1 MSTGTPASAA
11 SHDLVGRH
19 GQGHGQSQSA
29 SRGQTPTASP
39 GTAPAKPKGS
49 ISLLGGTAIG
59 VGGMMG
65 AGLYTLLGLAAT
77 TAGVWIPVA
86 FIVGGAV
93 AAFSVYSYAKLGA
106 RFPSRGGA
114 GQFLIRCFGDT
125 VVAGG
130 LNMFQFLGWII
141 AMSLY
146 AVGFG
151 GYAVSMLPFDAPE
164 WAAKAF
170 GAGLVLL
177 VVVINL
183 VGSKLVGRSEQFV
196 IAIELLILLAFIVAG
211 LFKADPKFI
220 FEEAGQGGMLG
231 VLFAAG
237 LLYVTYEGFGV
248 VTNSAADMRNP
259 SRELPRAMY
268 LSLIIVVAVYVVVS
282 TLVVTIL
289 SLPEVEQ
296 HQGHV
301 LAEAGL
307 SIFGKVGF
315 VVIGAAALLA
325 TASGVNATLFGD
337 ANLAYMMA
345 RTGQLPREFQKKVWL
360 GGTGGLFASAAL
372 TIAFV
377 AFFPLAA
384 VGQMA
389 SLAFLIIYG
398 AVSVGHIRVRTHT
411 GAKLWPLVTAIGL
424 NAALFAL
431 LLGYTISTGPAST
444 WITLLVVFVL
454 SFVLEYLVR
463 RVTGRRLVAD
473 PVERK
478 LARSGGEGGS
488 TGR

>member
-1 MSTGTPASAA
+1 MTGDTPAAGAA
-11 SHDLVGRH
+11 S
-19 GQGHGQSQSA
+19 
-29 SRGQTPTASP
+29 
-39 GTAPAKPKGS
+39 KPKGA

-93 AAFSVYSYAKLGA
+93 SAFSVYSYAKLGA
-106 RFPSRGGA
+106 KFPSRGGA

-130 LNMFQFLGWII
+130 LNMFQFIGWII

-151 GYAVSMLPFDAPE
+151 GYAVSMLPFDAPA

-170 GAGLVLL
+170 GVGLVLL
-177 VVVINL
+177 VVVVNL

-220 FEEAGQGGMLG
+220 FEEAGQTGALG
-231 VLFAAG
+231 ILFAAG

-248 VTNSAADMRNP
+248 VTNSAADMKNP
-259 SRELPRAMY
+259 ARELPRAMY

-282 TLVVTIL
+282 SLVVMIL
-289 SLPEVEQ
+289 SVPEVEQ

-301 LAEAGL
+301 VAEAGL
-307 SIFGKVGF
+307 AIFGQVGF

-337 ANLAYMMA
+337 ANLAFMMA
-345 RTGQLPREFQKKVWL
+345 RTGQLPQQFKKKVWL

-372 TIAFV
+372 TVAFV
-377 AFFPLAA
+377 MFFPLSA

-389 SLAFLIIYG
+389 SLAFLVIYG
-398 AVSVGHIRVRTHT
+398 AVSVGHIKLRKQT
-411 GAKLWPLVTAIGL
+411 GAKMWPLIAAIAL

-431 LLGYTISTGPAST
+431 LLGYTVSTGPAST
-444 WITLLVVFVL
+444 WITLLVVFVA
-454 SFVLEYLVR
+454 SFVLEILVR
-463 RVTGRRLVAD
+463 RFTGRKLVAD
-473 PVERK
+473 PV
-478 LARSGGEGGS
+478 GGVAEAAGVDGLR
-488 TGR
+488 G